1 MNETT
6 DATSIL
12 LPLWR
17 RKWLI
22 LFVGLI
28 VGVASYFYYKHATRV
43 YQSTTQVF
51 LGASLE
57 EQAPGE
63 KVTSKGQTAS
73 VANQVAIINSI
84 VIEQVRQE
92 LNKNDKA
99 LIHGSKVRA
108 KSPEK
113 SEFITITA
121 EAHKATTAALLV
133 NTTARAFIRRQHA
146 SRTRATERAIAI
158 ARRQQRRIEATSV
171 AQAAPKTTTTTT
183 TTGAAKTPAPVAKAP
198 STSSLLQAAAL
209 SSKINQLEASLA
221 VAGAQQVRQAKPAG
235 AVLLSPKPRKN
246 AIFGFVVG
254 IVLAAIAA
262 YALGRFDRRL
272 RSLPGIETAYGSQTL
287 AGFPKV
293 RRPIVRRD
301 GEPAPSRF
309 LIEPLRRLHT
319 ALQLGVT
326 PDPRRSRASRTVLFV
341 SADAGDGKSTLVAD
355 LALVQRDAG
364 QRVAIVEANFRR
376 PAQARMLGLDPS
388 QGLAEVL
395 TGKLTFAQAAQRV
408 HPISPAELA
417 AAPVGAPAPAPA
429 PAWTETPAGAPAP
442 AWTETPAGAP
452 APAWTAAPV
461 ATFVEAHDA
470 GALLLLAG
478 GGAVANPPAL
488 LGHPAMADL
497 LHSVAEDFD
506 YVLIDAPSPL
516 EVSDVMPLLKLVD
529 AIVVV
534 ARAGHTREMSAQ
546 RLVQL
551 LGQSDVRPLGIVAN
565 CLPRR
570 EMDRY
575 GFATG
580 DGQSRTGKLIGR

>member
-1 MNETT
+1 MTETS

-22 LFVGLI
+22 LIVGLV
-28 VGVASYFYYKHATRV
+28 VGAASYFYYKHATRV
-43 YQSTTQVF
+43 YQSTTQVY

-63 KVTSKGQTAS
+63 KTSSKGQTAN

-84 VIEQVRQE
+84 VIEEVRQK
-92 LNKNDKA
+92 LNKKDKA
-99 LIHGSKVRA
+99 AIHGSKIRA

-158 ARRQQRRIEATSV
+158 ARRQLRRIEATT
-171 AQAAPKTTTTTT
+171 APVVKTPTTTTT
-183 TTGAAKTPAPVAKAP
+183 TTGASKAPAPVVKAP
-198 STSSLLQAAAL
+198 STSSLLQAASL

-221 VAGAQQVRQAKPAG
+221 VAGAQQIKPAKPTG

-246 AIFGFVVG
+246 AIFGFIVG
-254 IVLAAIAA
+254 LVLAAIAA

-272 RSLPGIETAYGSQTL
+272 RSLAGIESAYSAQTL

-301 GEPAPSRF
+301 GVPAPSRF

-326 PDPRRSRASRTVLFV
+326 PDPRRARPSRTVLFV

-364 QRVAIVEANFRR
+364 QRVAVLEANFRR
-376 PAQARMLGLDPS
+376 PAQARMLGLDAS

-395 TGKLTFAQAAQRV
+395 TGKLTVTQAAQRV

-417 AAPVGAPAPAPA
+417 EAPAEAA
-429 PAWTETPAGAPAP
+429 A
-442 AWTETPAGAP
+442 
-452 APAWTAAPV
+452 AAPV
-461 ATFVEAHDA
+461 ATFVDSREA
-470 GALLLLAG
+470 GSLFLLAG

-488 LGHPAMADL
+488 LGHPAMAEL
-497 LHSVAEDFD
+497 LHSIAEDFD

-529 AIVVV
+529 AIVIV

-551 LGQSDVRPLGIVAN
+551 LAQSDVRPLGIAAN
-565 CLPRR
+565 CVPRR
-570 EMDRY
+570 EMARY

-580 DGQSRTGKLIGR
+580 DGRSRTGKLIGR